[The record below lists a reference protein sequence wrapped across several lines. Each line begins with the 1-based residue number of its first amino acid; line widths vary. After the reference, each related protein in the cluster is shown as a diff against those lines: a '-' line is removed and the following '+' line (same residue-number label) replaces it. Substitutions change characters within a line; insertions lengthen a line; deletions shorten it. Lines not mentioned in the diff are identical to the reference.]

1 VFRINLLILIQSKID
16 LFFILTINIKMT
28 TTDSF
33 QKVSDFFTSK
43 VDIKPVQTNPRYP
56 NYNQTHFTAGDI
68 EQFEMYRDRSNGL
81 NPTKKIDLESNRWE
95 VFNKE
100 EIVGEHLDWK
110 KYSNITT
117 NAIDQTFLYIF
128 EKFKKGVFIKIKDN
142 QLSVFLPFSKHN
154 YTNEWSQQIKF
165 PPMIIDEKGQQ
176 KQVRDMTEFLI
187 FASKLQG
194 YNIKPE
200 QVNSH
205 INKWYANNCLI
216 RSEYPTGE
224 NDRCVSNLKDL
235 LLTLC
240 KERSVP
246 DIELFFNR
254 RDFPLIK
261 KDDTEPYE
269 HIYNSEKMPLS
280 SHRYDKYCPI
290 LSMVTTNQ
298 HTDIP
303 FPTMEDWA
311 RVESQED
318 GKLFYPDFKDYK
330 IEFNMNWESKKPTA
344 VFRGAST
351 GCGVTVND
359 NPRLYL
365 ASLKSPIENGEP
377 LIDAGITKWNCRPRK
392 IMKHDYLEVIHP
404 KLLNISLSSF
414 ITPKEQ
420 SNYKYII
427 NVDGHVS
434 AFRLSLEL
442 STGSVVLLQDSKY
455 RVWFRKY
462 LKEYVHYVPIK
473 EDLSNLYEQI
483 RWCRNHDAECK
494 EIAKNAL
501 EFYKMYLTKDGILD
515 YTQLLFCNIKKVTG
529 TYYYNYISIQDILY
543 KKQFEMLENKISPNP
558 EHFNFPL
565 SFLNINGMNGFEIYL
580 RKHDIPEKLTNKKD
594 KHETKDTIITTYNL
608 DSLELSIKKSK
619 RNTIINEAF
628 IGIFCINKLLREIP
642 NFRYTFGLKDQNLIF
657 EYIQGIT
664 FSEYIKKCSFD
675 DFIAILKI
683 IFLTLS
689 VAQQHYGFVHN
700 DLCPWNIII
709 KTYPTKQHV
718 VYSFKDQIYTVDSF
732 VLPILIDY
740 DKSHVIYEEF
750 HYGIIH
756 PFKSSTFQ
764 DCFSIIINSIY
775 EFCLRKIN
783 PYESSILL
791 YIINFLTNTD
801 FHSLKITNMK
811 DLLDFLQTNKK
822 YNELVY
828 KNKCEL
834 EQLTPFDFLA
844 HFENE
849 NIKLSESISIQNID
863 GKKVKKDN
871 LYINPLFYYDMII
884 SKNNHQDI
892 LNYLDKIENQVIHK
906 LDQFLLNYIYYVHSC
921 NQIYEILI
929 NLLDFIETYKNLKS
943 SDEYFIQKRNCQ
955 RILTRISTQM
965 HYKNINQDSPVCG
978 HYLETIETKDPELLF
993 CKICKTNVN
1002 KQKINYKI
1010 YLSPTYQS
1018 NFSIA
1023 KYNLNT
1029 FSVQSSILTQLQGN
1043 TVLRNEKYLNI
1054 WYMIRDCILFEKQ
1067 FTLKNEAD
1075 LLKHGT
1081 ILYCISP
1088 LSILNHNANI
1098 KTLKYISKEIYT
1110 VDQNFLSQLPET
1122 PLKTL
1127 NTIKNILALCK

>member
-1 VFRINLLILIQSKID
+1 
-16 LFFILTINIKMT
+16 MT

-33 QKVSDFFTSK
+33 QKVPDFFTSK
-43 VDIKPVQTNPRYP
+43 QDVKPVQTNPRYS
-56 NYNQTHFTAGDI
+56 NYNQTHFTAGDV
-68 EQFEMYRDRSNGL
+68 EQFEMYRDKSNGL
-81 NPTKKIDLESNRWE
+81 DPTKKINLESNRWE

-165 PPMIIDEKGQQ
+165 PPLIIDEKGQQ
-176 KQVRDMTEFLI
+176 KQVKDMTEFLI

-194 YNIKPE
+194 YNIRPE

-240 KERSVP
+240 RDRIVP

-254 RDFPLIK
+254 RDFPIIK

-311 RVESQED
+311 RIESQED

-330 IEFNMNWESKKPTA
+330 IDFNMNWDSKKPTA
-344 VFRGAST
+344 IFRGAST

-365 ASLKSPIENGEP
+365 ASLKSPIEDGHP
-377 LIDAGITKWNCRPRK
+377 LLDAGITKWNCRPRK
-392 IMKHDYLEVIHP
+392 IIKHPYLEVIHP
-404 KLLNISLSSF
+404 KLLFDQHQIKLLPFKS
-414 ITPKEQ
+414 PKEQ
-420 SNYKYII
+420 SDYKYII

-462 LKEYVHYVPIK
+462 LKEYVHYIPIK

-483 RWCRNHDAECK
+483 RWCREHDAECK

-501 EFYKMYLTKDGILD
+501 EFYKTFLTKDGILD
-515 YTQLLFCNIKKVTG
+515 YVQLLFSNIKKVTG
-529 TYYYNYISIQDILY
+529 TYYYNYVSVHDVIFQKQLKLLQNKVTPSKPLY
-543 KKQFEMLENKISPNP
+543 FPETFLNVNGMTGFEMYLKKHEMP
-558 EHFNFPL
+558 
-565 SFLNINGMNGFEIYL
+565 FEQ
-580 RKHDIPEKLTNKKD
+580 LTNKKER
-594 KHETKDTIITTYNL
+594 HQTKDTLITTYKL
-608 DSLELSIKKSK
+608 DTLDISIKKSK
-619 RNTIINEAF
+619 RNTIVNDAF
-628 IGIFCINKLLREIP
+628 NGLCLNKLLREIP
-642 NFRYTFGLKDQNLIF
+642 NFKYTFGMLKDQSVVS
-657 EYIQGIT
+657 EYIEGVT
-664 FSEYIKKCSFD
+664 FSEYLQKCSFD

-683 IFLTLS
+683 IFLTLA

-709 KTYPTKQHV
+709 KTYKTKQHV

-740 DKSHVIYEEF
+740 DKSHIIHEDF

-756 PFKSSTFQ
+756 PFKTSTFQ
-764 DCFSIIINSIY
+764 DCFSIMINSIY
-775 EFCLRKIN
+775 EFCARKVN
-783 PYESSILL
+783 GYELQILL
-791 YIINFLTNTD
+791 YLVNFLTSTD
-801 FHSLKITNMK
+801 FHPLKIGNLK
-811 DLLDFLQTNKK
+811 DLIDFLNMNKK

-828 KNKCEL
+828 RNKCEL
-834 EQLTPFDFLA
+834 EQLTPFDFLS
-844 HFENE
+844 HFEDS
-849 NIKLSESISIQNID
+849 NIKLSNSILIQNID
-863 GKKVKKDN
+863 GKKVKRDYI
-871 LYINPLFYYDMII
+871 YINPLFYYDMMV
-884 SKNNHQDI
+884 SETSEVKNEHI
-892 LNYLDKIENQVIHK
+892 LHYIDKIENQIIDK
-906 LDQFLLNYIYYVHSC
+906 LDEFLLNYIYYVHAS
-921 NQIYEILI
+921 NQILETVTH
-929 NLLDFIETYKNLKS
+929 LLAFIETYK
-943 SDEYFIQKRNCQ
+943 DPEHYFIQQRNCQ
-955 RILTRISTQM
+955 RVINRISTQM
-965 HYKNINQDSPVCG
+965 NYKNIRQESPICG
-978 HYLETIETKDPELLF
+978 HYMESVEIKDSDLLF
-993 CKICKTNVN
+993 CKLCKENVP
-1002 KQKINYKI
+1002 KQKLNYKI
-1010 YLSPTYQS
+1010 YLSPNYQS
-1018 NFSIA
+1018 NFSLA
-1023 KYNLNT
+1023 KYTINT
-1029 FSVQSSILTQLQGN
+1029 FSVYSKVLTLLQGN
-1043 TVLRNEKYLNI
+1043 NMLRNEKYLNI
-1054 WYMIRDCILFEKQ
+1054 WYMIRDCILFERPFKV
-1067 FTLKNEAD
+1067 KNEEE
-1075 LLKHGT
+1075 LLKHGI
-1081 ILYCISP
+1081 ILHKISP
-1088 LSILNHNANI
+1088 LSILNHNATI
-1098 KTLKYISKEIYT
+1098 KTLEYISKEIYT
-1110 VDQNFLSQLPET
+1110 VDQQELQKLPE
-1122 PLKTL
+1122 PPVKVLKT
-1127 NTIKNILALCK
+1127 IKDILVLC

>member
-1 VFRINLLILIQSKID
+1 
-16 LFFILTINIKMT
+16 MT

-33 QKVSDFFTSK
+33 QKVPDFFTSK
-43 VDIKPVQTNPRYP
+43 QDVKPVQTNPRYS
-56 NYNQTHFTAGDI
+56 NYNQTHFTAGDV
-68 EQFEMYRDRSNGL
+68 EQFEMYRDKSNGL
-81 NPTKKIDLESNRWE
+81 DPTKKINLESNRWE

-165 PPMIIDEKGQQ
+165 PPLIIDEKGQQ
-176 KQVRDMTEFLI
+176 KQVKDMTEFLI

-194 YNIKPE
+194 YNIRPE

-240 KERSVP
+240 RDRIVP

-254 RDFPLIK
+254 RDFPIIK

-311 RVESQED
+311 RIESQED
-318 GKLFYPDFKDYK
+318 DKLFYPDFKDYK
-330 IEFNMNWESKKPTA
+330 IDFNMNWDSKKPTA
-344 VFRGAST
+344 IFRGAST

-365 ASLKSPIENGEP
+365 ASLKSPIEDGHP
-377 LIDAGITKWNCRPRK
+377 LLDAGITKWNCRPRK
-392 IMKHDYLEVIHP
+392 IIKHPYLEVIHP
-404 KLLNISLSSF
+404 KLLFDQHQIKLLPFKS
-414 ITPKEQ
+414 PKEQ
-420 SNYKYII
+420 SDYKYII

-462 LKEYVHYVPIK
+462 LKEYVHYIPIK

-483 RWCRNHDAECK
+483 RWCREHDAECK

-501 EFYKMYLTKDGILD
+501 EFYKTFLTKDGILD
-515 YTQLLFCNIKKVTG
+515 YVQLLFSNIKKVTG
-529 TYYYNYISIQDILY
+529 TYYYNYVSVHDVIFQKQLKLLQNKVTPSKPLY
-543 KKQFEMLENKISPNP
+543 FPETFLNVNGMTGFEMYLKKHEMP
-558 EHFNFPL
+558 
-565 SFLNINGMNGFEIYL
+565 FEQ
-580 RKHDIPEKLTNKKD
+580 LTNKKER
-594 KHETKDTIITTYNL
+594 HQTKDTLITTYKL
-608 DSLELSIKKSK
+608 DTLDISIKKSK
-619 RNTIINEAF
+619 RNTIVNDAF
-628 IGIFCINKLLREIP
+628 NGLCLNKLLREIP
-642 NFRYTFGLKDQNLIF
+642 NFKYTFGMLKDQSVVS
-657 EYIQGIT
+657 EYIEGVT
-664 FSEYIKKCSFD
+664 FSEYLQKCSFD

-683 IFLTLS
+683 IFLTLA

-709 KTYPTKQHV
+709 KTYKTKQHV

-740 DKSHVIYEEF
+740 DKSHIIHEDF

-756 PFKSSTFQ
+756 PFKTSTFQ
-764 DCFSIIINSIY
+764 DCFSIMINSIY
-775 EFCLRKIN
+775 EFCARKVN
-783 PYESSILL
+783 GYELQILL
-791 YIINFLTNTD
+791 YLVNFLTSTD
-801 FHSLKITNMK
+801 FHPLKIGNLK
-811 DLLDFLQTNKK
+811 DLIDFLNMNKK

-828 KNKCEL
+828 RNKCEL
-834 EQLTPFDFLA
+834 EQLTPFDFLS
-844 HFENE
+844 HFEDS
-849 NIKLSESISIQNID
+849 NIKLSNSILIQNID
-863 GKKVKKDN
+863 GKKVKRDYI
-871 LYINPLFYYDMII
+871 YINPLFYYDMII
-884 SKNNHQDI
+884 SETSEVKNEHI
-892 LNYLDKIENQVIHK
+892 LHYIDKIENQIIDK
-906 LDQFLLNYIYYVHSC
+906 LDEFLLNYIYYVHAS
-921 NQIYEILI
+921 NQILETVTH
-929 NLLDFIETYKNLKS
+929 LLAFIETYK
-943 SDEYFIQKRNCQ
+943 DPEHYFIQQRNCQ
-955 RILTRISTQM
+955 RVMTRISTQM
-965 HYKNINQDSPVCG
+965 NYKNIRQESPICG
-978 HYLETIETKDPELLF
+978 HYMESVEIGDSDLLF
-993 CKICKTNVN
+993 CKLCKENVP
-1002 KQKINYKI
+1002 KQKLNYKI
-1010 YLSPTYQS
+1010 YLSPNYQS
-1018 NFSIA
+1018 NFSLA
-1023 KYNLNT
+1023 KYTINT
-1029 FSVQSSILTQLQGN
+1029 FSVYSKVLTLLQGN
-1043 TVLRNEKYLNI
+1043 NMLRNEKYLNI
-1054 WYMIRDCILFEKQ
+1054 WYMIRDCILFERPFKV
-1067 FTLKNEAD
+1067 KNEEE
-1075 LLKHGT
+1075 LLKHGI
-1081 ILYCISP
+1081 ILHKISP
-1088 LSILNHNANI
+1088 LSILNHNATI
-1098 KTLKYISKEIYT
+1098 KTLEYISKEIYT
-1110 VDQNFLSQLPET
+1110 VDQQELQKLPE
-1122 PLKTL
+1122 PPVKVLKT
-1127 NTIKNILALCK
+1127 IKDILVLC